1 MLHLIFQSTVDSAL
15 LQRID
20 SGGDVVFLENAVFR
34 VIKQG
39 LSSVELQSLLKNRV
53 YLYVLDI
60 ELETRGINAAELVS
74 GIEIIDYPGLVGLTE
89 KNRVICTWS

>member
-20 SGGDVVFLENAVFR
+20 SGDDVVFLENAVFR

-39 LSSVELQSLLKNRV
+39 LSSVELQSLVKDRI
-53 YLYVLDI
+53 YLHVLDV
-60 ELETRGINAAELVS
+60 ELETRGIDKKELIA
-74 GIEIIDYPGLVGLTE
+74 GIEVIDYTGLVRLTE
-89 KNRVICTWS
+89 KNKVVRTWN

>member
-20 SGGDVVFLENAVFR
+20 SGDDVVFLENAVFR

-89 KNRVICTWS
+89 KNRVIRTWS

>member
-1 MLHLIFQSTVDSAL
+1 MLHLIFQSTVDNAL

-20 SGGDVVFLENAVFR
+20 SGDDVVFLENAVFR

-39 LSSVELQSLLKNRV
+39 LSSVELQPLLKNRV

-60 ELETRGINAAELVS
+60 ELETRGINAEELVS

-89 KNRVICTWS
+89 KNRVIRTWS